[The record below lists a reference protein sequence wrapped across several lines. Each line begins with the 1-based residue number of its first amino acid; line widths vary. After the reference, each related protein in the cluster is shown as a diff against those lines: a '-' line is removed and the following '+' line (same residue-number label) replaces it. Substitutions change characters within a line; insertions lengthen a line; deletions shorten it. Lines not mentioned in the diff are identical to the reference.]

1 MEITRDQLQ
10 YDEIDDCVSYF
21 VELVD
26 SGFDIYYTPNVK
38 TKASISSLANLG
50 ELIEKELQKLL

>member
-21 VELVD
+21 VEL
-26 SGFDIYYTPNVK
+26 
-38 TKASISSLANLG
+38 
-50 ELIEKELQKLL
+50 IEKELQELL